1 MGSYLQTTDAHFE
14 RAVADLVGHQVGHKG
29 REMAENGEPSNDK
42 NPEKRNV
49 FLGSAGGFVSKNYP
63 VGTRT
68 KAKTVVNS
76 TLCKMPGP
84 TGGPIGPDLQTVI
97 DAWPVL
103 NEATRAKILRD
114 VQRALK

>member
-63 VGTRT
+63 VGTRRPLKNT
-68 KAKTVVNS
+68 GKTARFLKAVQNPVQWQSKAVH
-76 TLCKMPGP
+76 LG
-84 TGGPIGPDLQTVI
+84 QTSG
-97 DAWPVL
+97 L
-103 NEATRAKILRD
+103 
-114 VQRALK
+114 